1 MMKVLVGIT
10 GASGAVYAY
19 RLISQLQAAGNK
31 VCAIFTEAA
40 RQVWDWELGSVDLNV
55 KIYKNDDFMTPPASG
70 SSDIDAMVV
79 CPCSMGTLGKIAN
92 GVTDNLLVRA
102 ADVMLKERKKLI
114 LVVREMPY
122 NLAHIDNMRKITLM
136 GGVIVAASPSFYT
149 RPETIEDLVDTVVEK
164 VKKQLGLKSKIQWP
178 L

>member
-1 MMKVLVGIT
+1 MKVLVGIT
-10 GASGAVYAY
+10 GASGSVYAY
-19 RLISQLQAAGNK
+19 RLINQLKATGNK
-31 VCAIFTEAA
+31 VCAVFTEAA
-40 RQVWDWELGSVDLNV
+40 RQVWDWELGEVNLDV
-55 KIYKNDDFMTPPASG
+55 KIYENNDFMTPPASG

-92 GVTDNLLVRA
+92 GITDNLLVRA

-122 NLAHIDNMRKITLM
+122 NLAHIENMRKITLM
-136 GGVIVAASPSFYT
+136 GGVILPASPSFYS
-149 RPETIEDLVDTVVEK
+149 RPATIEDLVDTVVEK
-164 VKKQLGLKSKIQWP
+164 VKKQLGLGSKIQWP